1 MLRTAGIGNF
11 PASRIPWQR
20 KYGDKAAGVVLGSLS
35 DVIASAVF
43 DLDVTQAASYSG
55 SGTTWSNLVA
65 APADGSAQTA
75 YDFYTGD
82 GSTSATYPTF
92 NGSAGNSAAY
102 WSFDGGDYFDLKSGA
117 NTAFLRNAHKT
128 TGGSDFWIAMAYRPV
143 DGGVTQGLFTTMD
156 GTAVAGF
163 RTEQLG
169 SELIQLVQRGPTTTQ
184 TNGGYVT
191 PGADTLYIASHSHA
205 TNKTTHWRN
214 SLTGSSVSHTFSTT
228 TTDATRAARIGQRT
242 TGNSPLLSGNRLYA
256 VAMGNEYLDNAKAA
270 AIIAALEAR
279 HNRDYTP

>member
-1 MLRTAGIGNF
+1 MLTECGYGLRRTQMNISGT
-11 PASRIPWQR
+11 PASS
-20 KYGDKAAGVVLGSLS
+20 YLDGVL
-35 DVIASAVF
+35 ASTVF
-43 DLDVTQAASYSG
+43 DLDATIAASYPG
-55 SGTTWSNLVA
+55 SGLTWANLA
-65 APADGSAQTA
+65 IPADGAAKTA
-75 YDFYTGD
+75 YDFFLGD
-82 GSTSATYPTF
+82 GVTATTYPAF
-92 NGSAGNSAAY
+92 SGSAGNSAAY

-117 NTAFLRNAHKT
+117 NTPFLRDAHKT

-143 DGGVTQGLFTTMD
+143 DGGVTQGLFTTTD
-156 GTAVAGF
+156 GTGTAGF

-169 SELIQLVQRGPTTTQ
+169 SELIQLVQRGAATTQ

-205 TNKTTHWRN
+205 TNMTTHWRN

-270 AIIAALEAR
+270 SIIAHLNAR
-279 HNRDYTP
+279 HGRTYA